1 MGKAVF
7 LMKSILIGDPAM
19 CKHAFPASVR
29 AQLGAW
35 TQLPDVPV
43 TREEILAQP
52 DLYRDTKLIFST
64 WDMPHFTREELQ
76 ECFPALRAVFYA
88 AGSVQHFARE
98 FLAAGAHVFSAWA
111 ANAIPVAEYA
121 AAQILLAN
129 KGFHYA
135 VRASRSPE
143 GRHRALERFW
153 QMPGSFDTSVGILG
167 AGMVGRSL
175 IGLLKQHRLDLC
187 VYDPFLSDEAAASLG
202 VRKLPLEELFST
214 CQVVSNHIADL
225 PETVGMLN
233 YALFSRM
240 RRNATFLNTGRG
252 AQVVE
257 QDLIRVLHERPDLTA
272 ILDVTMPEPPEAGSL
287 LYTME
292 NVFLT
297 PHIAGSFGDEIARM
311 GEYVVEECTHFMQ
324 HEPCRYEITEQMLKT
339 MA

>member
-35 TQLPDVPV
+35 TQLPDAPV
-43 TREEILAQP
+43 TKEEILAQP

-135 VRASRSPE
+135 ARVSRSPE

-257 QDLIRVLHERPDLTA
+257 QDLIRALHERPDLTA

>member
-1 MGKAVF
+1 MGKAVS

-29 AQLGAW
+29 TRLTAW

-52 DLYRDTKLIFST
+52 NLYRDTELIFST

-76 ECFPALRAVFYA
+76 ERFPALRAVFYA

-135 VRASRSPE
+135 ARVSRSPE

-153 QMPGSFDTSVGILG
+153 QMPGSFDTPVGILG

-257 QDLIRVLHERPDLTA
+257 QDLIRALHERPDLTA

>member
-29 AQLGAW
+29 TQLGAW
-35 TQLPDVPV
+35 TQLPDAPV
-43 TREEILAQP
+43 TKEEILAQP
-52 DLYRDTKLIFST
+52 DLYRDTELIFST

-76 ECFPALRAVFYA
+76 KCFPALRAVFYA
-88 AGSVQHFARE
+88 AGSVQHFAWE

-135 VRASRSPE
+135 ARVSRSPE

-153 QMPGSFDTSVGILG
+153 QMPGSFDTPVGILG

-225 PETVGMLN
+225 PETVWMLN

>member
-1 MGKAVF
+1 MGKAVS

-29 AQLGAW
+29 TRLTAW

-52 DLYRDTKLIFST
+52 NLYRDTELIFST

-76 ECFPALRAVFYA
+76 ERFPALRAVFYA

-98 FLAAGAHVFSAWA
+98 FLAAGVHVFSAWA

-153 QMPGSFDTSVGILG
+153 QMPGSFDTPVGILG

-233 YALFSRM
+233 YAHFSRM
-240 RRNATFLNTGRG
+240 RRNATF
-252 AQVVE
+252 
-257 QDLIRVLHERPDLTA
+257 
-272 ILDVTMPEPPEAGSL
+272 
-287 LYTME
+287 
-292 NVFLT
+292 
-297 PHIAGSFGDEIARM
+297 
-311 GEYVVEECTHFMQ
+311 
-324 HEPCRYEITEQMLKT
+324 
-339 MA
+339 

>member
-29 AQLGAW
+29 TQLTAW
-35 TQLPDVPV
+35 TQLPDAPV
-43 TREEILAQP
+43 IKEEILAQP
-52 DLYRDTKLIFST
+52 NLYRDTELIFST
-64 WDMPHFTREELQ
+64 WDMPHFTREEIQ
-76 ECFPALRAVFYA
+76 VCFPALRAVFYA

-135 VRASRSPE
+135 SRVSRSPE

-153 QMPGSFDTSVGILG
+153 QMPGSFDTPVGILG

-257 QDLIRVLHERPDLTA
+257 QDLIRALHKRPDLTA
-272 ILDVTMPEPPEAGSL
+272 ILDVTMPEPPEAGSP